1 MSEAHVI
8 ARELLELGSRLAD
21 LSRRVEEL
29 EGAEADSGPSDG
41 ASLLSTTEVR
51 CAVQVSET
59 Q

>member
-1 MSEAHVI
+1 MSEARTI
-8 ARELLELGSRLAD
+8 ARELAELGSRLAD

-41 ASLLSTTEVR
+41 TSLLSAR
-51 CAVQVSET
+51 QVSEP